1 MTHPM
6 AFDTSSPKVSLQPRR
21 ALLHPLWL
29 GSLATLAI
37 NDHLLKGSGIV
48 PDLVAGKLSDF
59 AGLLVA
65 PLLLATL
72 LGVRKRNAWLLAHAA
87 VGFVFAA
94 IQLSPAAADLWASA
108 MGSIAFPWAITPDVT
123 DLVALPMLAVSAW
136 FYPRVMQA
144 TAAQNLRNAGE
155 VAVAG
160 TAVALCAATSPPPPD
175 FQEPDLFTD
184 IWLHNA
190 TDATI
195 VVRVR
200 PLAPSVELD
209 CDAVE
214 ADPGRLLSEDLFGN
228 ALSWTLESGEN
239 LDIAQGINGE
249 QFDEWGGSGGL
260 EELPPRECMVGLV
273 DIDGVLPAVF
283 FWRAEDTE
291 VNSVPAREWHED
303 IPGGVMLEAGE
314 DGQARFT
321 QDEAGVVN
329 LLATALPPTGG
340 ACAPQSEGD
349 RIAWSDIPEGLSRLG
364 AIDPGVDG
372 CAELTLL
379 HPEADPEVDTGQQWY
394 LCVPPELL
402 PFEAGDL
409 VSIESIDTGA
419 STGLRIAAQEGALE
433 ELWIY
438 VGGLAPATKGVT
450 FAPVPD
456 YGCELRADIECGT
469 IARSAVIFAGGGNFT
484 TSEVAAGQTRTL
496 EGTDG
501 TTAIVHVAHA
511 QERVA
516 LDTECAEGP
525 DTIGEDVE
533 VAVAIIPAA
542 E

>member
-6 AFDTSSPKVSLQPRR
+6 AFSTSSPRLSLHPRR

-37 NDHLLKGSGIV
+37 NDHLLKGSGMF
-48 PDLVAGKLSDF
+48 PELVTGKLSDF

-72 LGVRKRNAWLLAHAA
+72 LGVRKRYAWLLAHAA
-87 VGFVFAA
+87 VGFVFTA
-94 IQLSPAAADLWASA
+94 IQVSPAAANLWASA
-108 MGSIAFPWAITPDVT
+108 MGSIGFPWAITPDVT

-136 FYPRVMQA
+136 FFPRVMRA

-155 VAVAG
+155 VALAG
-160 TAVALCAATSPPPPD
+160 TAVALCAATSPPPPN
-175 FQEPDLFTD
+175 FTEPDLFTD

-190 TDATI
+190 TENPI
-195 VVRVR
+195 VVRIR

-214 ADPGRLLSEDLFGN
+214 ADPGRLLSESLFGN
-228 ALSWTLESGEN
+228 ALSWTVESGEN
-239 LDIAQGINGE
+239 LDVTQGVNGE
-249 QFDEWGGSGGL
+249 QFDPWGGSGGI
-260 EELPPRECMVGLV
+260 EQLPERECMVGLV

-283 FWRAEDTE
+283 FWRTEDTE
-291 VNSVPAREWHED
+291 ENSVPAREWHED
-303 IPGGVMLEAGE
+303 IPGGVMLQTGE

-321 QDEAGVVN
+321 EDDAGVVN
-329 LLATALPPTGG
+329 ILATALPPTGG

-349 RIAWSDIPEGLSRLG
+349 RIAWSDIPTGLSRL
-364 AIDPGVDG
+364 ASIDPGVDG
-372 CAELTLL
+372 CAELELM
-379 HPEADPEVDTGQQWY
+379 HPDADPELGDSQQWY

-402 PFEAGDL
+402 VFEAGDL
-409 VSIESIDTGA
+409 VSVESIDTGA
-419 STGLRIAAQEGALE
+419 STGLRIAAQEGALQ
-433 ELWIY
+433 ELWVY
-438 VGGLAPATKGVT
+438 TGGLAPATKGVT

-456 YGCELRADIECGT
+456 YGCDLRADLECGT

-484 TSEVAAGQTRTL
+484 TSEVAAGETKTL
-496 EGTDG
+496 EGSDG

-516 LDTECAEGP
+516 LDVECAEGP
-525 DTIGEDVE
+525 DSIGEDVE
-533 VAVAIIPAA
+533 VAVAIIPPA